1 MEKNSTA
8 ISRIDNILEQMKSP
22 TQYGTELTSSKLDT
36 IATAELGYLLNIMY
50 QQWEIIEIA
59 SHTSKDNARHNYERA
74 MNIIREILII
84 IIDEGHRT
92 HSRSA
97 AERGEYYRALAQ
109 RASALNN
116 IWHSTINHS
125 TPQRTTPNA
134 YYTEEYMAR
143 RNAHNA
149 DKALNTLRETNA
161 ANIITL
167 WEAGLRKSV
176 AEANKE
182 TLDDCIINIAQTSNP
197 SAEAISASKRAA
209 IAASALEKE
218 IIPNLAASQEQL
230 KNIVEATAKLIEKR
244 EFQLTSESLTHTGN
258 DILKLMKTPSGV
270 NLDSKEATR
279 EADNVVEQIKAYNE
293 ISGPEVDFADI
304 DAEGYI
310 SKIVK
315 GGK

>member
-1 MEKNSTA
+1 M
-8 ISRIDNILEQMKSP
+8 
-22 TQYGTELTSSKLDT
+22 
-36 IATAELGYLLNIMY
+36 
-50 QQWEIIEIA
+50 
-59 SHTSKDNARHNYERA
+59 
-74 MNIIREILII
+74 
-84 IIDEGHRT
+84 
-92 HSRSA
+92 
-97 AERGEYYRALAQ
+97 
-109 RASALNN
+109 
-116 IWHSTINHS
+116 
-125 TPQRTTPNA
+125 
-134 YYTEEYMAR
+134 
-143 RNAHNA
+143 
-149 DKALNTLRETNA
+149 RETNA

-167 WEAGLRKSV
+167 WEAGLRKAV

-197 SAEAISASKRAA
+197 STEATSASKRAA

-244 EFQLTSESLTHTGN
+244 EFQLTSESLTRTGN

-270 NLDSKEATR
+270 NLDSKEASR